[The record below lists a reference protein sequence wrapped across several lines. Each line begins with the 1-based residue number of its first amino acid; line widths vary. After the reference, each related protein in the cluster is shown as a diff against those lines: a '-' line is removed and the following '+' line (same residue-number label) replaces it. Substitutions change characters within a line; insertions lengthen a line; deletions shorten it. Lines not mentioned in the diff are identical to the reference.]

1 MKDVAGMGAEER
13 RENEAL
19 AAGRAKGSAESE
31 ADSMSEGEN
40 WKAAAGMGAEERR
53 EKLEE
58 RAEWSNGAMGEVAKA
73 GGEGL
78 GVLKEA
84 SGGGA

>member
-1 MKDVAGMGAEER
+1 
-13 RENEAL
+13 
-19 AAGRAKGSAESE
+19 
-31 ADSMSEGEN
+31 
-40 WKAAAGMGAEERR
+40 MGAEERR

-73 GGEGL
+73 GGEGV